1 MPKGINEQYSFG
13 IYIDKVLKQVHPDK
27 GITADA
33 RSQVN
38 NLLHQCLDE
47 IINAVS
53 IMKKSPKAEKTVTA
67 RDMQTAVRLTFP
79 GELAKHAV
87 SEGTKATTKAY
98 SSTKTGSKAKKAGLQ
113 FPPSRVENVL
123 RTLLPG
129 SRISDSAPVYA
140 AGVLEYISAEI
151 LELSGNAARDNAAL
165 RISPRHVFLAV
176 HNDEELLKLFH
187 NTVMG
192 NGVMPNIQR
201 VFLHKSQSKPSAR
214 NATYSQWK
222 RRQSVPPFTVDQIQ
236 NMKNSQISQVC
247 KDYKIKNCTGDLQ
260 QRRARLLAFFH

>member
-1 MPKGINEQYSFG
+1 MPKEINEQYGFG

-38 NLLHQCLDE
+38 NLLHQCLDK
-47 IINAVS
+47 IIDAVS
-53 IMKKSPKAEKTVTA
+53 IIKKAPNADKTLTA
-67 RDMQTAVRLTFP
+67 RDVQTAVRLTFP

-87 SEGTKATTKAY
+87 GEGTKATTKAY

-123 RTLLPG
+123 RLRFD
-129 SRISDSAPVYA
+129 RISDSAPVYV
-140 AGVLEYISAEI
+140 AGVLEYITAEI
-151 LELSGNAARDNAAL
+151 VEISGNAARDNGVQRL
-165 RISPRHVFLAV
+165 TPRHLFLAV

-187 NTVMG
+187 NTVLG

-201 VFLHKSQSKPSAR
+201 VFLPRQKSKPSAR